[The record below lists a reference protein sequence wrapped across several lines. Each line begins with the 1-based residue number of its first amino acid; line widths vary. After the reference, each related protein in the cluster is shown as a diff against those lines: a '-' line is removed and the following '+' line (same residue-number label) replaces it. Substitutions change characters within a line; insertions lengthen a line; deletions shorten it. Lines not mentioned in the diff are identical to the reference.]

1 MLIMKKVLTNH
12 PYFWYTIIM
21 NNFNSESVNKIME
34 RDVERIKIMARLAI
48 YDKTFGEDDK
58 KANDL
63 YYRDYVY
70 RKNFNYRLAFL
81 LGYIMMAIFYIV
93 ATFLDPSIDL
103 YNFDFMQ
110 FGIDLSIGA
119 GIMLLASTL
128 IGSLASSSDYKR
140 IKYRL
145 KGYFSL
151 MNELERLDRKSQNKL
166 QNKQR
171 KETEKR
177 ANTTRSPR
185 GSDKYR

>member
-1 MLIMKKVLTNH
+1 
-12 PYFWYTIIM
+12 M
-21 NNFNSESVNKIME
+21 NNFNGESSNGITEKN
-34 RDVERIKIMARLAI
+34 VERIKIMARLAI

-110 FGIDLSIGA
+110 FGINLSIGA
-119 GIMLLASTL
+119 GIMLLAATL

-151 MNELERLDRKSQNKL
+151 MNELERLDQTRGGLRSKRPEGLQP

-171 KETEKR
+171 KEIEKR

-185 GSDKYR
+185 DSNKHR